1 MSSTNNINTN
11 ENVVATNGTQEGVND
26 KTIKQNP
33 KPKKKFWIIGILAVV
48 VIAALIV
55 GGCFAFNKYRQNSAI
70 ESVKQSHL
78 GGYSKTVEEAF
89 NDCFGAEN
97 IKWSYDSKSKSVM
110 AQINNDY
117 TTIDLG
123 YSNTITF
130 GWGVTGGPNIIT
142 FSYDPQTGEIEDANC
157 VSYIKIDK
165 TGKGGSF
172 GDSLMN
178 SDDGKALLNGIFK
191 EDLDVYK
198 HTLELSKEHDIEK
211 QEKINELQELVDRL
225 NGDNVN
231 KSDIAQARKLIVE
244 KGLLLQ
250 DEADKAQFD
259 EIKEIL
265 QSDLEAS
272 KKIQNS
278 NEFSDMRETT
288 ARLAASYPWRVKDE
302 R

>member
-11 ENVVATNGTQEGVND
+11 ENFVATNGTQEGVND

-55 GGCFAFNKYRQNSAI
+55 GGCFAFNKNRQNSAI

-97 IKWSYDSKSKSVM
+97 IEWSYDSKSKSVM
-110 AQINNDY
+110 AQIKNDY

-130 GWGVTGGPNIIT
+130 GWGVTGGPSIIT
-142 FSYDPQTGEIEDANC
+142 FSYNQQTGEIEDANC

-178 SDDGKALLNGIFK
+178 SGDGKALLNGIFK
-191 EDLDVYK
+191 ENLDVY
-198 HTLELSKEHDIEK
+198 LEMQQRNLESQKTREAEHQQQLD
-211 QEKINELQELVDRL
+211 ELQELVDRL
-225 NGDNVN
+225 NSDNV
-231 KSDIAQARKLIVE
+231 SEADIAKARNLIVKE
-244 KGLLLQ
+244 ELMPQ
-250 DEADKAQFD
+250 DEADKAKFD
-259 EIKEIL
+259 EIKELL
-265 QSDLEAS
+265 QDWLNAKQKLNLESGKNALDAGARAAAS
-272 KKIQNS
+272 K
-278 NEFSDMRETT
+278 
-288 ARLAASYPWRVKDE
+288 PWK
-302 R
+302 